1 MSLKNRYIVAL
12 IMAIIIIGR
21 NLYAD
26 TRMVPAVRFNGLKHV
41 SRYEIARDA
50 GIRVTKDGIVVDTGE
65 LEKALRENSMIQ
77 GFSLEMDGAALVVTV
92 REREP
97 AVALAVISGDS
108 AIPALLDS
116 DLTVIA
122 ASRTASLSG
131 PVFVVEKEEI
141 RGNSLSRRFHGV
153 YGLIKSS
160 AAFCPDLY
168 RELEEV
174 SLLADGRIE
183 LKLKGRPV
191 RCRMKPSA
199 ANMKRLDYTI
209 GYMDRT
215 GKFPELV
222 EIDSDSVV
230 VR

>member
-1 MSLKNRYIVAL
+1 
-12 IMAIIIIGR
+12 MAIIISEG

-26 TRMVPAVRFNGLKHV
+26 TRKVQVVRFDGLKHV

-50 GIRVTKDGIVVDTGE
+50 RIGVANDGITVDTGE
-65 LEKALRENSMIQ
+65 LEKALRENRMIQ
-77 GFSLEMDGAALVVTV
+77 DFSVEMDGQALVVTV

-97 AVALAVISGDS
+97 AIALAVISGENV
-108 AIPALLDS
+108 IPALLDS
-116 DLTVIA
+116 DLRVIA

-131 PVFVVEKEEI
+131 PLFLVGKDEV
-141 RGNSLSRRFHGV
+141 RGNSMSRRFHGV
-153 YGLIKSS
+153 YGLIKSC
-160 AAFCPDLY
+160 AALVPDLY

-174 SLLADGRIE
+174 SLLADGHIE

-191 RCRMKPSA
+191 RCRMKPA
-199 ANMKRLDYTI
+199 TVNMKRLDYTI